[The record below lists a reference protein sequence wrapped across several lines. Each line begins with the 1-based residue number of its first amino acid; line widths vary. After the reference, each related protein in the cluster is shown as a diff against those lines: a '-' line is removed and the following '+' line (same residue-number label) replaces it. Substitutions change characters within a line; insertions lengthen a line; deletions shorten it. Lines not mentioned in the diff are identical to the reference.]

1 MQRIAMPLYEDGMPF
16 KNSGVDHST
25 PKKDATE
32 FRLWIIIISLLVAGT
47 VVAGIVGIG
56 VQRHN
61 DQQLAAQMI
70 RSEVQLQ
77 TTGAEISGIKDHVFK
92 TMAEYVNAYVQVA
105 PLLDDCDHKLEAYA
119 DLCKRAQRRDE
130 RRSLINILRN
140 QNSYSSDVWRD
151 ASEIIQLVRAISAVM
166 RKEASVIRDM
176 NSLSNEE
183 QVQFWHEEFVPLLA
197 QEHALRERLALA
209 GQKMSSESTS
219 Q

>member
-25 PKKDATE
+25 PKKHATE

-47 VVAGIVGIG
+47 VVAGIVAIG

-70 RSEVQLQ
+70 RSEVELQ
-77 TTGAEISGIKDHVFK
+77 TIGAEISGIKDHEFK
-92 TMAEYVNAYVQVA
+92 TMAEYANAYVQVA
-105 PLLDDCDHKLEAYA
+105 PLLDDYDDKLEVYA

-151 ASEIIQLVRAISAVM
+151 ASEIIQLVRAISAV
-166 RKEASVIRDM
+166 RVSHDV
-176 NSLSNEE
+176 SLNTRTMPVELD
-183 QVQFWHEEFVPLLA
+183 VH
-197 QEHALRERLALA
+197 
-209 GQKMSSESTS
+209 TS
-219 Q
+219 DLPGIPG

>member
-1 MQRIAMPLYEDGMPF
+1 MPF

-25 PKKDATE
+25 PKKHATE
-32 FRLWIIIISLLVAGT
+32 LRLWIIIISLFLAGI
-47 VVAGIVGIG
+47 VVAGIVAIG

-70 RSEVQLQ
+70 RSEVELQ
-77 TTGAEISGIKDHVFK
+77 TTGAEISGIKDHEFK
-92 TMAEYVNAYVQVA
+92 TMAEYVNGYVQVA
-105 PLLDDCDHKLEAYA
+105 PLLDDYDHKLEAYA

-130 RRSLINILRN
+130 RGSLINILRN
-140 QNSYSSDVWRD
+140 QNSYSSDVWRN

-176 NSLSNEE
+176 SSLPNEE

>member
-1 MQRIAMPLYEDGMPF
+1 MPF

-25 PKKDATE
+25 PKKHATE

-47 VVAGIVGIG
+47 VVAGIVAIG

-70 RSEVQLQ
+70 RSEVELQ
-77 TTGAEISGIKDHVFK
+77 TTGAEISGIKDHEFK
-92 TMAEYVNAYVQVA
+92 TMAEYANAYVQVA
-105 PLLDDCDHKLEAYA
+105 PLLDDYDDKLEVYA

-151 ASEIIQLVRAISAVM
+151 ASEIIQLVRAISAV
-166 RKEASVIRDM
+166 RVSHDV
-176 NSLSNEE
+176 SLNTRTMPVELD
-183 QVQFWHEEFVPLLA
+183 VH
-197 QEHALRERLALA
+197 
-209 GQKMSSESTS
+209 TS
-219 Q
+219 DLPGIPG